1 MQRGAGGV
9 LTSMRFP
16 GGVPG
21 VQQAP
26 ASSLELG
33 KAGSRTSLVNRF
45 ASFRGA
51 EVFEQRE
58 AAAAARTAAR
68 GTKALVA
75 RKRRK
80 AVAAHALYVDAYAH
94 VERDIFAEL
103 EAIAGSDET
112 GGSTGASA
120 GASSGASAGA
130 SAGSGGVVAFDTSRL
145 STRIAL
151 PATPEAVAVTVVDQQ
166 VIDSAAQARLVLA
179 TMSSQASDGSGTTAP
194 HAL

>member
-21 VQQAP
+21 VHQAP

-120 GASSGASAGA
+120 GAS
-130 SAGSGGVVAFDTSRL
+130 AGSGGVVAFDTSRL

-194 HAL
+194 HAQ

>member
-33 KAGSRTSLVNRF
+33 KAGSRTSLVNRL

-120 GASSGASAGA
+120 GASSGASAG
-130 SAGSGGVVAFDTSRL
+130 SGGVVAFDTSRL

-179 TMSSQASDGSGTTAP
+179 TMSSQASDGTGTTAP
-194 HAL
+194 HTQ